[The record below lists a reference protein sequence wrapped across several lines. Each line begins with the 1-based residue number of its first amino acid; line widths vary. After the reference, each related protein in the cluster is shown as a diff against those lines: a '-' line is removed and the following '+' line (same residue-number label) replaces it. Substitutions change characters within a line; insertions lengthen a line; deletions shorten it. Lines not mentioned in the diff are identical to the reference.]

1 MMKEFPFTEPEWG
14 QVMEATLDVTN
25 ATLADDEVLRGSCLV
40 TLQQVLGE
48 LRERYG
54 DHPVLVETEAD
65 FTDDEA
71 DRVDLY
77 KLAIGSA
84 AGHGLP
90 TLSIRLSLARLLL
103 EMGRSAEAQGEL
115 SACEGELPHGDAA
128 ERKEWLTLAAEAR
141 QTKPGD

>member
-1 MMKEFPFTEPEWG
+1 MEQFPFTEPEWG
-14 QVMEATLDVTN
+14 QVVDATLDVTN

-48 LRERYG
+48 LRQRYG
-54 DHPVLVETEAD
+54 DHPALVETAAD
-65 FTDDEA
+65 FIDDEA
-71 DRVDLY
+71 DRVVLY

-103 EMGRSAEAQGEL
+103 EMGRSAEAKSEL
-115 SACEGELPHGDAA
+115 SACEGELPNGDEA
-128 ERKEWLTLAAEAR
+128 ERKEWLAVAAEAR